1 MCDNNHRHYYQHQK
15 KLLSLDYLHTKKM
28 TTSTACKLT
37 WLIYKSAKKR
47 IIRSQQKRKLL
58 QFFSSFIFGIKLAC
72 IFSHVRI
79 ASCRHHENQY
89 FLRTT
94 TACWYYCHCGVIMLI
109 MHDMMIITLFPPPYK
124 HFLFVS
130 AFYQHYHRKCIVT
143 GNKTSY
149 I

>member
-28 TTSTACKLT
+28 TTSSCELT

-47 IIRSQQKRKLL
+47 IIRSHNRKGNCCN
-58 QFFSSFIFGIKLAC
+58 FFFFYFWDKIGLYFFTCEDCELSSSWK
-72 IFSHVRI
+72 SV
-79 ASCRHHENQY
+79 

-143 GNKTSY
+143 GNKTS
-149 I
+149 